1 MKKQQFVKFASEIND
16 VFGTIDR
23 ISRVTNDD
31 LMEVENEILDDPN
44 FDLETEK
51 ERIRVEVAKKVKGVL
66 NQFGLE

>member
-1 MKKQQFVKFASEIND
+1 MLEKQFAKFASEIND

-51 ERIRVEVAKKVKGVL
+51 ERDSC
-66 NQFGLE
+66 